1 MPVANRDSLR
11 QACQASLTLFHP
23 PCLSLGSYL
32 GRSLGTSDLMLRF
45 PRVIAGAVFCWLY
58 YNWLK
63 IILGQTV
70 AGVPPVTFRPSMI
83 GLSADLRQ
91 YPLMLMFSSAGA
103 NLLERAFARN
113 SGMMLLSSGS
123 LRLAILSDSGFLF
136 AASVGI
142 YAVFRMFARQPSTG
156 VVVAWTAGQVAGLGL
171 AWFLYTRHIKRLAAG
186 YPGAQNLRHVAD
198 WYLRQFYYHPRA
210 RSLVAVPT
218 S

>member
-1 MPVANRDSLR
+1 
-11 QACQASLTLFHP
+11 
-23 PCLSLGSYL
+23 
-32 GRSLGTSDLMLRF
+32 
-45 PRVIAGAVFCWLY
+45 
-58 YNWLK
+58 
-63 IILGQTV
+63 
-70 AGVPPVTFRPSMI
+70 VPLVTFRPSMI

-91 YPLMLMFSSAGA
+91 YPLMLMFTSAGA
-103 NLLERAFARN
+103 NLLEQAFARN
-113 SGMMLLSSGS
+113 SPGMMLLSSGS
-123 LRLAILSDSGFLF
+123 LRLAMLSDYSGFLF

-210 RSLVAVPT
+210 GSLVAVPPPSHIRFVIVSKALSLKFIPSGT
-218 S
+218 IRKFQPHR